1 MSEPVNPFRPTAG
14 AEPPLLVGRAGLL
27 DEFVYGLQ
35 IRTGAPGLLT
45 IFTGARGVGKTVMLG
60 EAEDEARRAGWAVIS
75 ETATRGFL
83 GRIGHMMQPLI
94 EELGN
99 GPPKRR
105 ITGLGVAGFSID
117 TELPP
122 DQQTSWRQLG
132 EELLRLLD
140 AQGTGLAITLDEI
153 HGADR
158 DELAQLAASVQHF
171 IRAGLPVA
179 LVFAGLPAAV
189 SDLLDEG
196 VATFLRRADRIDLN
210 AAAVDEVEASYAEV
224 FAALPGAVSSDL
236 LRMAAEATGGYPF
249 LIQLVGYHLWQVA
262 EAAPAPLEAQQIE
275 LAVSAARRRNTRMVI
290 GAALAA
296 ATPKDLEF
304 LRAMAEDDGPSRT
317 ADIGH
322 RLDNARNTIG
332 NYRARL
338 IDAGLIEP
346 AGHGLVEFAIPG
358 LREHLRS

>member
-1 MSEPVNPFRPTAG
+1 MTPLNPFRPTAG

-27 DEFVYGLQ
+27 DEFTYGLR
-35 IRTGAPGLLT
+35 IRSGAPGLLT

-83 GRIGHMMQPLI
+83 GRIGQAMHPLV
-94 EELGN
+94 EELGS

-105 ITGLGVAGFSID
+105 VTGLGVAGFSID

-122 DQQTSWRQLG
+122 NQQTSWRQLG

-140 AQGTGLAITLDEI
+140 SQGTGLAITLDEI
-153 HGADR
+153 HGANR

-189 SDLLDEG
+189 SDLLEEG
-196 VATFLRRADRIDLN
+196 VATFLRRADRVDLH
-210 AAAVDEVEASYAEV
+210 ATTVDEVEASYAEV
-224 FAALPGAVSSDL
+224 FATLPDPIAPDL
-236 LRMAAEATGGYPF
+236 LRTAADATGGYPF

-262 EAAPAPLEAQQIE
+262 EATSGPLDAEHVD
-275 LAVSAARRRNTRMVI
+275 LAVAAARRRNTRMVI
-290 GAALAA
+290 EAALAA
-296 ATPKDLEF
+296 ASPKDLEF
-304 LRAMAEDDGPSRT
+304 LRAMTQDNGPSRT

-322 RLDNARNTIG
+322 RLHDARNTTG

-346 AGHGLVEFAIPG
+346 AGYGKIKFAIPG
-358 LREHLRS
+358 LREHLRE